1 MKKQTNPIINAYLIR
16 GAFYLL
22 LLIAVSAI
30 PFALAF
36 FAPTPAA
43 QGAPPPKPEDRGNF
57 NSAAENVSA
66 LNPNTTGTQNEAHGW
81 YSLFSDAA
89 AHTTRLTD
97 SKHCIATPP
106 VGTIP
111 QPVITRSLAT
121 SAAHSTPLMATMRFI
136 IIPAPA
142 AAVT

>member
-1 MKKQTNPIINAYLIR
+1 MKKQTNPSIKAYLIR

-66 LNPNTTGTQNEAHGW
+66 LNPSTTGSDNTAHGW
-81 YSLFSDAA
+81 YSLFSNTSGLANTADGFQTLYSN
-89 AHTTRLTD
+89 TTGGYNTASGYQALYSNT
-97 SKHCIATPP
+97 
-106 VGTIP
+106 
-111 QPVITRSLAT
+111 Q
-121 SAAHSTPLMATMRFI
+121 
-136 IIPAPA
+136 
-142 AAVT
+142 